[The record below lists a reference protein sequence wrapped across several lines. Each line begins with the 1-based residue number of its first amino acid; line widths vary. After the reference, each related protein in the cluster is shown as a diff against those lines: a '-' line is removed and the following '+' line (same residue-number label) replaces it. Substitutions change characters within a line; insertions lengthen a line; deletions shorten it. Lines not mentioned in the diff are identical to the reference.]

1 MRIFI
6 ALTADIDNDGV
17 ALENERSRLSWRSL
31 ELLPRLAEIIHG
43 HHFPATWFVRADP
56 QLKDYYGSTNYLL
69 KQRESLWREFANHG
83 DEIGWHPHLYAL
95 RSDGVYVPERDD
107 EHLIVSLRRAHSDL
121 ASDGHTFTSV
131 RIGEAMGS
139 NAIMRTL
146 AELGLRVDSSAIPRR
161 RRDDNERR
169 FDWSTSP
176 NVPYWPSTADYR
188 VPGSPALPILE
199 VPMTAIPVKAPYDPK
214 PLPRYA
220 NLAYRP
226 AIFAAA
232 LEEWFDQNAIAETV
246 LTLIFH
252 PDELMTGSGDHP
264 LYAFTPDA
272 LEANIQILL
281 SLAHRRGIDVVGKT
295 MAEIRRLFCRTG
307 NVDSR
312 KRYSNA

>member
-1 MRIFI
+1 MRLLVAI
-6 ALTADIDNDGV
+6 TADVDNDGV

-31 ELLPRLAEIIHG
+31 ELLPKLAEIIRK

-56 QLKDYYGSTNYLL
+56 QLNDLYGSTNFLL
-69 KQRESLWREFANHG
+69 KQREFLWRNCTDRG

-95 RSDGVYVPERDD
+95 RPDGTYEPERDD
-107 EHLIVSLRRAHSDL
+107 ERLVISLRRAHSDL
-121 ASDGHTFTSV
+121 ASGGHTFTSV

-139 NAIMRTL
+139 NAVMRTL
-146 AELGLRVDSSAIPRR
+146 AELGLQIDSSAIPGR
-161 RRDDNERR
+161 RRDDNARR

-176 NVPYWPSTADYR
+176 NSPYWPSKADYR

-199 VPMTAIPVKAPYDPK
+199 VPMTAVPVKAPYDPK
-214 PLPRYA
+214 PLLRYA

-232 LEEWFDQNAIAETV
+232 LETWFDQNTIAETI

-252 PDELMTGSGDHP
+252 PDELMPGSGNHP

-272 LEANIQILL
+272 LEANIQTLL
-281 SLAHRRGIDVVGKT
+281 SLAHRRGMDVAGKT
-295 MAEIRRLFCRTG
+295 IAEIGKRFCRTA

-312 KRYSNA
+312 KKHSNA